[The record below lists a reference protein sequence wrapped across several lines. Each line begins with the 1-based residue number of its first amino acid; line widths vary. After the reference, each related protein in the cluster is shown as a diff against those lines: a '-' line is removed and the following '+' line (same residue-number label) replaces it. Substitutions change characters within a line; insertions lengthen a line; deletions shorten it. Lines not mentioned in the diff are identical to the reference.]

1 MGKLLMPGPFLGGL
15 VATGL
20 GVVVFYIIPEMPEAM
35 TPEDTIANA
44 QLLGRIGGGMIG
56 LGVFMM
62 LFGLW
67 RAFRG

>member
-15 VATGL
+15 VLVGV
-20 GVVVFYIIPEMPEAM
+20 GVVVFYIIPELPEAM

-44 QLLGRIGGGMIG
+44 ELLGQIGGSVIG
-56 LGVFMM
+56 VGVFMM

-67 RAFRG
+67 RAFRR